1 LISRGIVKHLLARG
15 AEVWAFNRG
24 KCAGPPLPTDVRTV
38 LGDRDDALSA
48 LVGENFDVVIDM
60 VCFRD
65 EQATAAVA
73 AFGGNCQHY
82 VFCSTV
88 CTYGTGTPPTALI
101 DESFPQQPISRYGR
115 DKVAC
120 EQNSLRPTE
129 RVSLP
134 PELEKKGPDK
144 GLVWPLPDQSP
155 HG

>member
-1 LISRGIVKHLLARG
+1 
-15 AEVWAFNRG
+15 
-24 KCAGPPLPTDVRTV
+24 
-38 LGDRDDALSA
+38 
-48 LVGENFDVVIDM
+48 VGENFDVVIDM

-88 CTYGTGTPPTALI
+88 CTYGTGTPPTVLI

-120 EQNSLRPTE
+120 EQTFLAADRAGQFAT
-129 RVSLP
+129 RTG
-134 PELEKKGPDK
+134 KKGPDK

-155 HG
+155 PWVKANSRS